1 MERNTQGKI
10 SKIQLFGLIILI
22 VVLAIGAV
30 FGVQFFMSYTQEQ
43 LYQESVS
50 QLEEITAQLLEKLN
64 VQLDMQWSYLN
75 KVDAAQREID
85 SMTAEEIAAFLRKME
100 EDLTPYGK
108 RMSIYAVDNHGYY
121 YTRDGKQGLW
131 SGAMH
136 LTDADRQSYLT
147 SDWITNENQMVFIH
161 RLQNPC
167 SIGKDSITHFVL
179 LRSMEEVSP
188 YFRSSAFHNKNSI
201 YVVDHN
207 GSKMFADVVQ
217 EQLAFSGRNLFRSM
231 SSLVYPHAGSFE
243 ACQQQ
248 LEEHSFV
255 CTNVE
260 VDGENY
266 YLWMKKLEGYDWSMV
281 FFVPAEEVASSTR
294 TMLASLLQAFLLILA
309 AMAVMALLVGVF
321 VLRFRKNQAVLEV
334 KIRSEEQLSEA
345 NHQLEEYNSKLKR
358 AMDATRTAF
367 EAAEEASHSKSDF
380 LANMSHDIRTP
391 MNAIVG
397 MTALIEHNI
406 SSPEKVQKYVGKI
419 KQSSNH
425 LLGLINDVLDMSK
438 IESGKTELNAAE
450 FDIEELIT
458 QLEDAFRP
466 QMDER
471 MQKFTLTLP
480 EFVHPYLIGDA
491 VRVTQVLNNIL
502 SNAVKYTSIGGEIR
516 MEVTETPRDNHKYD
530 KLVFRVTDNGIGMS
544 EDFQQHIFESFTR
557 EESSMT
563 NSIQG
568 TGLGMAIVKNLVDL
582 MGGVVHVQSELGK
595 GSTFEVTLEFKVAA
609 EAEQTANANKAA
621 KDEAEYSLQR
631 MHFLCAE
638 DNDLNAEI
646 LQELLKLEGADSTV
660 CANGK
665 LVCDAME
672 NAKPGDFDAILMDVQ
687 MPVMNG
693 YDATR
698 AIRHGKNPLG
708 QTIPIFAMTANAFS
722 EDIQHSRDAGM
733 DGHLS
738 KPVDMDKLRQMVC
751 DCRKKGRTN
760 P

>member
-1 MERNTQGKI
+1 
-10 SKIQLFGLIILI
+10 
-22 VVLAIGAV
+22 
-30 FGVQFFMSYTQEQ
+30 
-43 LYQESVS
+43 
-50 QLEEITAQLLEKLN
+50 
-64 VQLDMQWSYLN
+64 
-75 KVDAAQREID
+75 
-85 SMTAEEIAAFLRKME
+85 
-100 EDLTPYGK
+100 
-108 RMSIYAVDNHGYY
+108 
-121 YTRDGKQGLW
+121 
-131 SGAMH
+131 
-136 LTDADRQSYLT
+136 
-147 SDWITNENQMVFIH
+147 
-161 RLQNPC
+161 
-167 SIGKDSITHFVL
+167 
-179 LRSMEEVSP
+179 
-188 YFRSSAFHNKNSI
+188 
-201 YVVDHN
+201 
-207 GSKMFADVVQ
+207 
-217 EQLAFSGRNLFRSM
+217 
-231 SSLVYPHAGSFE
+231 
-243 ACQQQ
+243 
-248 LEEHSFV
+248 
-255 CTNVE
+255 
-260 VDGENY
+260 
-266 YLWMKKLEGYDWSMV
+266 
-281 FFVPAEEVASSTR
+281 
-294 TMLASLLQAFLLILA
+294 
-309 AMAVMALLVGVF
+309 
-321 VLRFRKNQAVLEV
+321 
-334 KIRSEEQLSEA
+334 
-345 NHQLEEYNSKLKR
+345 
-358 AMDATRTAF
+358 
-367 EAAEEASHSKSDF
+367 
-380 LANMSHDIRTP
+380 MSHDIRTP